1 MKKIFLNI
9 YFWFKA
15 TLGAL
20 QSQKSVTF
28 ENAIDQKQLL
38 TQLKEDSKDIS
49 VSQEQIP
56 MDYDGNDIRMSFR
69 AKISKKIHD
78 LYSNIIL
85 KKYERRV
92 RQINNIQP
100 GDKVR
105 IKWMKDLAEMLP
117 KAKVDKIVFN
127 LYVKQPIPGMSIKM
141 TLATEVGHT
150 FIGLKLFGK
159 SSNDIIKHVFGYY
172 PSPDRHKLLSGTPFE
187 NKAESCFMD
196 DAKHEYHVKI
206 SKEITLDQHIKI
218 LDLASKFEQNAYDLR
233 NNNCTDFGIESA
245 KLADIVIHKTSGDWV
260 IGEGNNPADLGQA
273 LLYGLFYNK
282 ATKSKEGIIIDKKK
296 VEKEL
301 DGMG

>member
-56 MDYDGNDIRMSFR
+56 LDYDGNDIRMSFR

-105 IKWMKDLAEMLP
+105 IKWILTCTHFHFEKH
-117 KAKVDKIVFN
+117 N
-127 LYVKQPIPGMSIKM
+127 Y
-141 TLATEVGHT
+141 
-150 FIGLKLFGK
+150 FI
-159 SSNDIIKHVFGYY
+159 
-172 PSPDRHKLLSGTPFE
+172 
-187 NKAESCFMD
+187 
-196 DAKHEYHVKI
+196 
-206 SKEITLDQHIKI
+206 
-218 LDLASKFEQNAYDLR
+218 
-233 NNNCTDFGIESA
+233 NNR
-245 KLADIVIHKTSGDWV
+245 L
-260 IGEGNNPADLGQA
+260 
-273 LLYGLFYNK
+273 
-282 ATKSKEGIIIDKKK
+282 
-296 VEKEL
+296 
-301 DGMG
+301 